1 VTRLTDGR
9 YVYCILDWE
18 ENKAPAQFGNIGIME
33 SPVYTVGYKRL
44 AAAVSNIPFKQM
56 ESNLN
61 DIVSHQRV
69 VEAAHRVSTVLPVR
83 FGVILKDEEGIK
95 KLLATSYKDYGD
107 KMGQLHGKDEIGI
120 KVLLSKSSMKSIR
133 EAAGMSEDAL
143 KIKAEMSESKP
154 GTSYFLKLRLDD
166 SVKNETLKIIDR
178 MAGEIHRTL
187 GQDADQSKLLKNDIG
202 EIILNASYLVDRN
215 KVASFDDK
223 LKQLR
228 DKYET
233 EGLTLHRSGPWAPY
247 SFC

>member
-1 VTRLTDGR
+1 VILLTEGR
-9 YVYCILDWE
+9 YVYCILDWD

-69 VEAAHRVSTVLPVR
+69 VEAAHQVGTVLPVR
-83 FGVILKDEEGIK
+83 FGVILKDEDGIK

-107 KMGQLHGKDEIGI
+107 KIEQLHGKDEIGV
-120 KVLLSKSSMKSIR
+120 KVLLSKSSMKKIR
-133 EAAGMSEDAL
+133 EIASSSEDAQ

-154 GTSYFLKLRLDD
+154 GTAYFLKLRLDD
-166 SVKNETLKIIDR
+166 AVKNETLKIIDR
-178 MAGEIHRTL
+178 MVGEIHRAL
-187 GQDADQSKLLKNDIG
+187 GESCYQSKVLKNDMG
-202 EIILNASYLVDRN
+202 EIVLNASYLVDR
-215 KVASFDDK
+215 KMVEGFDDT
-223 LKQLR
+223 LKKLR
-228 DKYET
+228 DKYEA